1 MIHQSPSPKERIMAM
16 KKITVNLPED
26 QVEFLQ
32 KIAAAEHVTFT
43 DVLRRSIN
51 SEKFFVDQET
61 NNRKVLVEDADH
73 RIREVMRK

>member
-1 MIHQSPSPKERIMAM
+1 MAM
-16 KKITVNLPED
+16 KKITVNLPEE

-32 KIAAAEHVTFT
+32 KIAEAEHITFT

-51 SEKFFVDQET
+51 SEKFFVDQEK
-61 NNRKVLVEDADH
+61 NKRKVLVEDADQ

>member
-1 MIHQSPSPKERIMAM
+1 MTM

-32 KIAAAEHVTFT
+32 KIAEAEHITFT

-51 SEKFFVDQET
+51 SEKFFVTQEK
-61 NNRKVLVEDADH
+61 NKRKVLVEYTDQ
-73 RIREVMRK
+73 RIHEVIRKSL